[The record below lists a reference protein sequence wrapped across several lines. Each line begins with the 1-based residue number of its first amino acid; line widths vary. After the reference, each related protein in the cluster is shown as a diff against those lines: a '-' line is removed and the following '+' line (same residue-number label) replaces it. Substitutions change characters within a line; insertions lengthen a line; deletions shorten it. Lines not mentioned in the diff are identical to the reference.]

1 MREVDKL
8 IETLHPLERA
18 VLPLLKENVNLDLL
32 KDKTKLQ
39 EVEVMRALQWL
50 ENKKVV
56 VLKRDVKELIVL
68 DKNGEL
74 YLKEGLPEK
83 RFIQAVKEGAS
94 SLRDVKEKAGL
105 DDDELNV
112 SLGMLRAK
120 NAITFSEGKV
130 GVTDDGTNSLEDASV
145 EDFLRS
151 LPVAVHTLDAER
163 KKLFE
168 ELRRRRN
175 FVGTKLDKIVYVS
188 LTELGKEL
196 AKHDMKDDLLEAL
209 TPNVLRN
216 KEWKLKKLRRYDVV
230 INVPKVYPSKRHFV
244 NQAIDYIKQIWLE
257 MGFKEMTG
265 PMLETSFWNFDALFV
280 PQDHP
285 AREMQD
291 TFYVKGKGHA
301 ADKRIVNNV
310 KEAHENGFKTGS
322 SGWGYK
328 WNPEKARQLVLRT
341 HTTPL
346 SARTL
351 ANLKTPE
358 LPAKFFT
365 VGKCFRN
372 EAVDWKHSIEFD
384 QTEGIVIDSNVN
396 FRHLLGYLR
405 QFFSKMGFEDIR
417 FRPGFFP
424 YVEPGLECEVYHPV
438 RKEWI
443 ELGGAG
449 IFRPEVVKPLLG
461 KDIPVLAWGL
471 GLGRLIMD
479 YYDIKDLRDFHSN
492 DLQQLRTMKVW
503 MK

>member
-1 MREVDKL
+1 MQEVDKL

-32 KDKTKLQ
+32 KEKTHLQ

-56 VLKRDVKELIVL
+56 VLKRDVKELVVL

-94 SLRDVKEKAGL
+94 SLREVKEKARL

-112 SLGMLRAK
+112 SLGMLRAR
-120 NAITFSEGKV
+120 NAITFNEGKV
-130 GVTDDGTNSLEDASV
+130 GVTDDGVDCLQDASV

-151 LPVAVHTLDAER
+151 LPVAIHTLDAER
-163 KKLFE
+163 RKLFE

-175 FVGTKLDKIVYVS
+175 FVGTKLNKIVYVS

-196 AKHDMKDDLLEAL
+196 AKHDMRDDLLEAL
-209 TPNVLRN
+209 TPSVLRN

-230 INVPKVYPSKRHFV
+230 INVPRVYPSKRHFV

-322 SGWGYK
+322 LGWRYK
-328 WNPEKARQLVLRT
+328 WNPERARQLVLRT

-351 ANLKTPE
+351 ANLKTSE

-372 EAVDWKHSIEFD
+372 EAVDWKHSIEFY
-384 QTEGIVIDSNVN
+384 QVEGIVVDENAN
-396 FRHLLGYLR
+396 FRNLLGYLK
-405 QFFSKMGFEDIR
+405 QYYHKLGFDDIK
-417 FRPGFFP
+417 FAPSYFP
-424 YVEPGLECEVYHPV
+424 YTECSVECYAYHTE
-438 RKEWI
+438 REQWI
-443 ELGGAG
+443 EFGGAG

-461 KDIPVLAWGL
+461 KDIPVLAWGQ
-471 GLGRLIMD
+471 GMDRGIMD
-479 YYDIKDLRDFHSN
+479 YYGITDLRDLYAN

>member
-1 MREVDKL
+1 MRDVEKL
-8 IETLHPLERA
+8 IETLHPLERK
-18 VLPLLKENVNLDLL
+18 VLPLLKEHVNLVALQE
-32 KDKTKLQ
+32 KTGLQ

-50 ENKKVV
+50 ENKKLV
-56 VLKRDVKELIVL
+56 VLKRDARELVVL
-68 DKNGEL
+68 DTNGEL

-83 RFIQAVKEGAS
+83 RFLQAVLDGAF
-94 SLRDVKEKAGL
+94 SLRDVKEQANL

-112 SLGMLRAK
+112 SLGILQAK
-120 NAITFSEGKV
+120 NAVSFVNGKV
-130 GVTDDGTNSLEDASV
+130 QITDHGKGSLEDTFV
-145 EDFLRS
+145 EEFLRS
-151 LPVAVHTLDAER
+151 LPVGVHTLDAER

-168 ELRRRRN
+168 ELRKRRSL
-175 FVGTKLDKIVYVS
+175 VGTKLDKVVYIS

-196 AKHDMKDDLLEAL
+196 AKRDLKDDFLEAL
-209 TPNVLRN
+209 TPGVLRN
-216 KEWKLKKLRRYDVV
+216 GEWRRKKLRRYDVV
-230 INVPKVYPSKRHFV
+230 INVPKVYPAQRHFV
-244 NQAIDYIKQIWLE
+244 NQAIGYIKRIWLE

-265 PMLETSFWNFDALFV
+265 PMLDTCFWNFDALFV

-291 TFYVKGKGHA
+291 TFYVKGKGTL
-301 ADKRIVNNV
+301 ADKKLLSHVQR
-310 KEAHENGFKTGS
+310 AHEDGFGTGS
-322 SGWGYK
+322 SGWRYS
-328 WNPEKARQLVLRT
+328 WNPEKAKQLVLRT
-341 HTTPL
+341 HTTAL

-351 ANLKTPE
+351 AKLKMTD

-372 EAVDWKHSIEFD
+372 EAVDWKHSFEFD
-384 QTEGIVIDSNVN
+384 QTEGIVIDSNVH

-405 QFFSKMGFEDIR
+405 QFFSKMGFKDIR
-417 FRPGFFP
+417 FRPGYFP

-461 KDIPVLAWGL
+461 KDVPVLAWGL

-492 DLQQLRTMKVW
+492 DLKKAQEMKPW
-503 MK
+503 LK